1 MYLLLY
7 CLVEGL
13 STFVSCEEVRGIL
26 DCARCDVKW
35 TENIHARVV
44 NGRGRRNMLFWH
56 VRHLLC

>member
-26 DCARCDVKW
+26 DCARSEAGKD
-35 TENIHARVV
+35 EAIA
-44 NGRGRRNMLFWH
+44 
-56 VRHLLC
+56 LLC